1 MSNSPRYCVALK
13 LVLPKILPNISKRL
27 TLSVNI

>member
-27 TLSVNI
+27 TLLS